1 MNAGRKPTV
10 AKSEYRPNAPRAF
23 INYRD
28 IAQTLIARSHRSK
41 HNQQKASIWFIA
53 GLQSFGTDPSHMT
66 MQTSEP

>member
-1 MNAGRKPTV
+1 MLGESQLDQNQQIATFGSSHRL
-10 AKSEYRPNAPRAF
+10 
-23 INYRD
+23 
-28 IAQTLIARSHRSK
+28 IAQTLIARLHRSK

>member
-1 MNAGRKPTV
+1 MLGESQLDQNQQNATFSRSHRV
-10 AKSEYRPNAPRAF
+10 
-23 INYRD
+23 

-53 GLQSFGTDPSHMT
+53 GLQSFGMDPSHMT